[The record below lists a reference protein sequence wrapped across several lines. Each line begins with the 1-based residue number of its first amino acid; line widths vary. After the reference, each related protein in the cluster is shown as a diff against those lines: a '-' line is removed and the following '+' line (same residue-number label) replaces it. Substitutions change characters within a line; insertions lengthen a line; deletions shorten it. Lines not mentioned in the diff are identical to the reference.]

1 MKTLSAAALLFLV
14 MDPIGNIPLF
24 VAVLGGVDPAKRARI
39 VLREH
44 VIALGVLVFFLFA
57 GRYLIHLLQIQD
69 PALSIAGGIILFLI
83 ALRMIFLRPEA
94 IFGDGMEGEPF
105 IVPLAVPFI
114 AGPSTMTTVLLM
126 STREPEEWPLWLLA
140 LGAAWLA
147 SMLIL
152 LPAMALS
159 RLLGT
164 RVLAAFER
172 LMGMLLT
179 AIAVQMFLTGVAK
192 FMARGGTSS

>member
-1 MKTLSAAALLFLV
+1 MNTLSAAALLFLV

-39 VLREH
+39 VVREH

-57 GRYLIHLLQIQD
+57 GRYLVHLLQIQD

-114 AGPSTMTTVLLM
+114 AGPSTMTAVLLFA
-126 STREPEEWPLWLLA
+126 TREPALWPHWLLA
-140 LGAAWLA
+140 LSAAWLA

-179 AIAVQMFLTGVAK
+179 AIAVQMFLTGVGQ
-192 FMARGGTSS
+192 FMARGGTP

>member
-1 MKTLSAAALLFLV
+1 MKTFSAAVLLFLV

-24 VAVLGGVDPAKRARI
+24 VAALNGVEPGKRGRI
-39 VLREH
+39 VVREH
-44 VIALGVLVFFLFA
+44 VIAFAVLAFFLFA
-57 GRYLIHLLQIQD
+57 GRYLLHLLQIED
-69 PALSIAGGIILFLI
+69 PALSIAGGLILFLI
-83 ALRMIFLRPEA
+83 ALRMIFVRPEA

-126 STREPEEWPLWLLA
+126 STREPDRWPQWLLA

-147 SMLIL
+147 SVVIL
-152 LPAMALS
+152 LPAVSLS
-159 RLLGT
+159 RLLGVK
-164 RVLAAFER
+164 VLAAFER

-179 AIAVQMFLTGVAK
+179 AIAVQMFLTGLRQFLA
-192 FMARGGTSS
+192 APAS